1 MYEKPTIVVG
11 LIGPVNGGKSAVT
24 NALANDLVS
33 QMGPFRTT
41 IIPEVTG
48 ENIPS
53 HITDDTSDKEHKPNI
68 TINHRKIK
76 TDDQDEIVIIE
87 LPGVFCGDESNNE
100 TDKQLYKLYTDAVDQ
115 YVPHMDIVYWVTDIR
130 TAFITAHE
138 VTQFTKIATMLT
150 NTSTELVIMLSKYE
164 YRDPSVINDVDTDA
178 PNVDLFNDDI
188 DNMSCTTK
196 FDASI
201 ELSEDIAI
209 DNHYKKLIDM
219 EVLKQY
225 KFIKFNQFGRLGV
238 SSAISTSTI
247 NTEFRLPIRPID
259 FIKRKQDAIAT
270 SIVGL
275 IDTLIAP
282 VLIDPPNPP
291 TTDTPI
297 TPIDLPTP
305 LTIDP
310 ISTIIQ
316 KIDQLIDMD
325 AIEKIYKHLVNKPT
339 TETNIDILCFRYFIE
354 GKNSVF
360 KDVDPDLIPT
370 YPHTYIMYM
379 RISFLLGLDT
389 LNGLR
394 KYYTAQLTP
403 AYVDILGTLSTYAK
417 AYTCTHVSLSKHIQ
431 SIADPIKT
439 SLLSRY
445 DKYDACTISTPIT
458 KRSDIERIEQLNIEL
473 WGNND
478 DRDVRTLIAH
488 KYHRPILSLFR
499 KLY

>member
-1 MYEKPTIVVG
+1 MYEKPAIIVG
-11 LIGPVNGGKSAVT
+11 LVGPVNGGKSAVT

-33 QMGPFRTT
+33 KMGPFRTT

-53 HITDDTSDKEHKPNI
+53 HITDMINTEQQPNI

-76 TDDQDEIVIIE
+76 TDDQDEIIIIE
-87 LPGVFCGDESNNE
+87 LPGVFCGDESNSE
-100 TDKQLYKLYTDAVDQ
+100 VDRQLHRLYTDAVDQ

-138 VTQFTKIATMLT
+138 MTQFTKIATMLT

-164 YRDPSVINDVDTDA
+164 YRDPSTVNDTD
-178 PNVDLFNDDI
+178 NTDNDDTI
-188 DNMSCTTK
+188 SCNTATSI
-196 FDASI
+196 FDTSI
-201 ELSEDIAI
+201 SMVEDIAI

-219 EVLKQY
+219 EELKQY
-225 KFIKFNQFGRLGV
+225 TFIKFNQFGRLGV
-238 SSAISTSTI
+238 STSTI

-270 SIVGL
+270 SIIGL
-275 IDTLIAP
+275 IDTPAVPVPIDPAATTDTCLFAP
-282 VLIDPPNPP
+282 IDPPTPDP
-291 TTDTPI
+291 DTTDRDI
-297 TPIDLPTP
+297 AH
-305 LTIDP
+305 

-316 KIDQLIDMD
+316 KIDLLIDMD
-325 AIEKIYKHLVNKPT
+325 AIEKVYKYLINKPT
-339 TETNIDILCFRYFIE
+339 TETNIDVLCFRYFTE

-370 YPHTYIMYM
+370 YPHTHYIMNM

-403 AYVDILGTLSTYAK
+403 TYVDILGTLSAHAK
-417 AYTCTHVSLSKHIQ
+417 SFTCTHVSLSKHIQ
-431 SIADPIKT
+431 SLTTNHTKT

-445 DKYDACTISTPIT
+445 DKYDACAIGNPIT

-473 WGNND
+473 WGNDD
-478 DRDVRTLIAH
+478 DRDIRALITH
-488 KYHRPILSLFR
+488 KYHQPNLSLFR
-499 KLY
+499 KLN